1 MYIIIVGCGKVGY
14 HLALALLST
23 GHEVLAV
30 EQDSQ
35 RYGAIVDALGSV
47 AISGDGSEASVLEE
61 AGADRADAIIAVTG
75 EDESNL
81 ITCQVAKYQFK
92 VPKTI
97 ALVNNPE
104 NDDLFQTLGV
114 DVIVSHTNMILTH
127 VEEELPEHPLI
138 HLLELQGSERNLVGI
153 HIPADAEVVGRP
165 LESVALP
172 SGALISL
179 LVNAGGEPRLPSPD
193 EALQP
198 GDEVVAVTTAGAEEE
213 LLKVLTRVAG

>member
-23 GHEVLAV
+23 GHEVLAI
-30 EQDSQ
+30 EQDSR
-35 RYGAIVDALGSV
+35 RYGTIVDALGSV

-81 ITCQVAKYQFK
+81 ITCQIAKYQFN

-127 VEEELPEHPLI
+127 VEEELPEHPLV

-153 HIPADAEVVGRP
+153 RIPPDAEVVGRP
-165 LESVALP
+165 LESVDLP

-179 LVNAGGEPRLPSPD
+179 LVNAGGEPRLPSPG
-193 EALQP
+193 EALRP
-198 GDEVVAVTTAGAEEE
+198 DDEVVAVTTAGAEEE
-213 LLKVLTRVAG
+213 LLEVLTRVAG